1 MPDLTP
7 FDANDIWDLLVA
19 AIVTVP
25 PTIAAVAALLVFW
38 RGRNEDRERLT
49 KVHQTVAVAAEAAT
63 ATKEQVQN
71 GHPTKYR
78 DDFDG
83 MNRKIDLLAST
94 VELIQ
99 SNVQSLQD
107 SHIALVK
114 RLGG

>member
-1 MPDLTP
+1 MT
-7 FDANDIWDLLVA
+7 
-19 AIVTVP
+19 
-25 PTIAAVAALLVFW
+25 
-38 RGRNEDRERLT
+38 
-49 KVHQTVAVAAEAAT
+49 
-63 ATKEQVQN
+63 
-71 GHPTKYR
+71 HPTKYR

-83 MNRKIDLLAST
+83 MNRKIDLLASS

>member
-19 AIVTVP
+19 AVVTVP
-25 PTIAAVAALLVFW
+25 PTIAAVAALLVF
-38 RGRNEDRERLT
+38 RKGRSEDRQGIA
-49 KVHQTVAVAAEAAT
+49 KVHQTAAVAAKAAV
-63 ATKEQVQN
+63 ATQEQVQN

-83 MNRKIDLLAST
+83 MNRKIDLLADS

-99 SNVQSLQD
+99 TNMRVLHD
-107 SHIALVK
+107 LVLTQ
-114 RLGG
+114 RSGG

>member
-1 MPDLTP
+1 MIRLASSVNVMSDPNSSCLR
-7 FDANDIWDLLVA
+7 
-19 AIVTVP
+19 
-25 PTIAAVAALLVFW
+25 AVLGAPM
-38 RGRNEDRERLT
+38 T
-49 KVHQTVAVAAEAAT
+49 
-63 ATKEQVQN
+63 
-71 GHPTKYR
+71 HPTKYR

-83 MNRKIDLLAST
+83 MNRKIDLLASS